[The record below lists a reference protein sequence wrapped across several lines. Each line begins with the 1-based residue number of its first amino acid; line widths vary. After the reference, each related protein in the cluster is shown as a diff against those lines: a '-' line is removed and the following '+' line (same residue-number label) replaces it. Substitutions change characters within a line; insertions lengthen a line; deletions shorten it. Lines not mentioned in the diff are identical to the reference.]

1 MRKLYTMKNLVKGLM
16 LSVAIAL
23 GATTAQAQSTTGT
36 GTGTGTGTEDVKP
49 AAATEFWMGEKA
61 AEGMFYLYNV
71 GAKIF
76 ATNNTPSET
85 DITKATLWTAKGSN
99 NSFSFTGKNGYV
111 FHMSSI
117 AGAGKTWTVNI
128 KNNGDATTFTLKTGK
143 TTEKG
148 AVYAFSKD
156 EGWFTSNVRYF
167 NVDGKEYTAAKSQNY
182 LNDWLFIS
190 DAQKKAY
197 TEYVKLFNQAKS
209 YTEAG
214 SKLFESKDVES
225 TDAIVNQINDA
236 LKSYNYNTYEK
247 ENGGKAKL
255 EAAIKAA
262 EDFIKTTT
270 GINEI
275 GSTTDA
281 KVSEIYGV
289 NGARKSQLTK
299 GLNIVKMSDG
309 TVKKVLVK

>member
-16 LSVAIAL
+16 LSAVIAL
-23 GATTAQAQSTTGT
+23 GATTAQAE
-36 GTGTGTGTEDVKP
+36 GTGTGTEDVKP
-49 AAATEFWMGEKA
+49 AASTEFWMGETAKA
-61 AEGMFYLYNV
+61 GEFYLYNV

-85 DITKATLWTAKGSN
+85 EITKATLWTAKESN
-99 NSFSFTGKNGYV
+99 KSFSFTGKNGYKIYMHS
-111 FHMSSI
+111 FLSLGI
-117 AGAGKTWTVNI
+117 TWTAKIDQNET
-128 KNNGDATTFTLKTGK
+128 ATDFTLAAGTS
-143 TTEKG
+143 TEKG
-148 AVYAFSKD
+148 YVYSFSKK
-156 EGWFTSNVRYF
+156 EGASTRYF
-167 NVDGKEYTAAKSQNY
+167 NIDNKKFTPAQKQSNW
-182 LNDWLFIS
+182 NDWPLIS
-190 DAQKKAY
+190 DTQKKAY
-197 TEYVKLFNQAKS
+197 DEYVKRFNEAKR
-209 YTEAG
+209 YTEAD
-214 SKLFESKDVES
+214 SKLFKSDDVEK
-225 TDAIVNQINDA
+225 TNAIVKQINDA

-247 ENGGKAKL
+247 ENGGKDKL
-255 EAAIKAA
+255 EAAIKTA
-262 EDFIKTTT
+262 EDFIKATT

>member
-1 MRKLYTMKNLVKGLM
+1 MRNFYTMKNLVKGLM
-16 LSVAIAL
+16 LSAVMTLGVA
-23 GATTAQAQSTTGT
+23 TASAQGT
-36 GTGTGTGTEDVKP
+36 GTKDVKP
-49 AAATEFWMGEKA
+49 ATSTDFWMGETAKA
-61 AEGMFYLYNV
+61 GEFYLYNV

-99 NSFSFTGKNGYV
+99 NSFSFIGKNGYV
-111 FHMSSI
+111 FHMSST
-117 AGAGKTWTVNI
+117 ASAGKTWTANI

-197 TEYVKLFNQAKS
+197 TEYVNLFNKAKS
-209 YTEAG
+209 YTEPD
-214 SKLFESKDVES
+214 SKLFKSDDVENRN
-225 TDAIVNQINDA
+225 AIVKQINDA

-262 EDFIKTTT
+262 EDFINATT

-275 GSTTDA
+275 DSTTDA

>member
-1 MRKLYTMKNLVKGLM
+1 MKNLVKGLM
-16 LSVAIAL
+16 LSAVIAL
-23 GATTAQAQSTTGT
+23 GATTAQAQ
-36 GTGTGTGTEDVKP
+36 GTGTGTEDVKP
-49 AAATEFWMGEKA
+49 AASTEFWMGETAKA
-61 AEGMFYLYNV
+61 GEFYLYNV

-85 DITKATLWTAKGSN
+85 DITKATLWTANGSN

-111 FHMSSI
+111 FHMSSTWS
-117 AGAGKTWTVNI
+117 AGKTWTANI

-156 EGWFTSNVRYF
+156 EGWITSNVRYF
-167 NVDGKEYTAAKSQNY
+167 NVDGKKYTAAESQSNW
-182 LNDWLFIS
+182 NDWLLIS
-190 DAQKKAY
+190 DTQKKAY
-197 TEYVKLFNQAKS
+197 DEYVKRFNEAKS
-209 YTEAG
+209 YTEAD
-214 SKLFESKDVES
+214 SKL
-225 TDAIVNQINDA
+225 TDAIVKQINDA
-236 LKSYNYNTYEK
+236 LKSYNYNTYKKDGE
-247 ENGGKAKL
+247 AKL
-255 EAAIKAA
+255 NAAINAA
-262 EDFIKTTT
+262 DAFINATT

>member
-23 GATTAQAQSTTGT
+23 GATTAQAQGT
-36 GTGTGTGTEDVKP
+36 GTGTSTE
-49 AAATEFWMGEKA
+49 AASTEFWMGEEA

-76 ATNNTPSET
+76 VTGNTPSET
-85 DITKATLWTAKGSN
+85 DITKATLWTASGSD
-99 NSFSFTGKNGYV
+99 NSFSFTDEKGNLVITMDLSNAKITKKGPLNLLPIATKFGLETGTTKGKGNAYKL
-111 FHMSSI
+111 
-117 AGAGKTWTVNI
+117 AY
-128 KNNGDATTFTLKTGK
+128 TLKLFQTQ
-143 TTEKG
+143 T
-148 AVYAFSKD
+148 
-156 EGWFTSNVRYF
+156 RYF
-167 NVDGKEYTAAKSQNY
+167 NVDKDKYTPATTPGD

-190 DAQKKAY
+190 EVQKNAY
-197 TEYVKLFNQAKS
+197 TEYVDLFNKAKN
-209 YTEAG
+209 YTKG
-214 SKLFESKDVES
+214 DSKL
-225 TDAIVNQINDA
+225 TDAIVKQINDA
-236 LKSYNYNTYEK
+236 LKSYNYNTYK
-247 ENGGKAKL
+247 KVGKAKL
-255 EAAIKAA
+255 EDAIEAAKN
-262 EDFIKTTT
+262 FIAT

>member
-23 GATTAQAQSTTGT
+23 GATTAQAQDKGT
-36 GTGTGTGTEDVKP
+36 GTGTKDVKP
-49 AAATEFWMGEKA
+49 AAATEFWMGEEA
-61 AEGMFYLYNV
+61 AEGRFYLYNV

-76 ATNNTPSET
+76 VTNNTPSET
-85 DITKATLWTAKGSN
+85 DINKATLWTASVSD
-99 NSFSFTGKNGYV
+99 NSFSFT
-111 FHMSSI
+111 
-117 AGAGKTWTVNI
+117 
-128 KNNGDATTFTLKTGK
+128 D
-143 TTEKG
+143 EKG
-148 AVYAFSKD
+148 NLVITMNNLSAKITKKGYL
-156 EGWFTSNVRYF
+156 TSATKFGLETGTTKGKGNAYKLAYSLWLFQTHYF
-167 NVDGKEYTAAKSQNY
+167 NVDNDNKYTPATTPGD

-190 DAQKKAY
+190 DVQKKAY
-197 TEYVKLFNQAKS
+197 TEYVNFFNKAKS
-209 YTEAG
+209 YTEPD
-214 SKLFESKDVES
+214 SKLFKSDNVEKRN
-225 TDAIVNQINDA
+225 AIVKQINDA
-236 LKSYNYNTYEK
+236 LKSYNYNTYEEK
-247 ENGGKAKL
+247 NGGKAKL

-262 EDFIKTTT
+262 EDFINATT

>member
-1 MRKLYTMKNLVKGLM
+1 MRNFYTMKNLVKGLM
-16 LSVAIAL
+16 LSAVMTLGVA
-23 GATTAQAQSTTGT
+23 TASAQETGT
-36 GTGTGTGTEDVKP
+36 GNVKP
-49 AAATEFWMGEKA
+49 ATSTDFWMGETAKA
-61 AEGMFYLYNV
+61 GEFYLYNV

-76 ATNNTPSET
+76 ATATNNSTE
-85 DITKATLWTAKGSN
+85 DYTKASAWTLKGSK
-99 NSFSFTGKNGYV
+99 SSYSFTSGKSKIYLGYNILTALSGWV
-111 FHMSSI
+111 AEISTSRSATDMALVASSNTKDKGNCYKLSHTI
-117 AGAGKTWTVNI
+117 WQ
-128 KNNGDATTFTLKTGK
+128 TT
-143 TTEKG
+143 
-148 AVYAFSKD
+148 
-156 EGWFTSNVRYF
+156 RYF
-167 NVDGKEYTAAKSQNY
+167 NVDGKSYSAAKDQSE
-182 LNDWLFIS
+182 LNDWLLIS

-197 TEYVKLFNQAKS
+197 TEYVNLFNKAKS

-214 SKLFESKDVES
+214 SKLFKSDDLEKRN
-225 TDAIVNQINDA
+225 AIVNKINDA
-236 LKSYNYNTYEK
+236 LKSYNYNTYEEK
-247 ENGGKAKL
+247 NGGKAKL

-262 EDFIKTTT
+262 EDFINATT

>member
-1 MRKLYTMKNLVKGLM
+1 MNS
-16 LSVAIAL
+16 LS
-23 GATTAQAQSTTGT
+23 
-36 GTGTGTGTEDVKP
+36 
-49 AAATEFWMGEKA
+49 
-61 AEGMFYLYNV
+61 
-71 GAKIF
+71 AKI
-76 ATNNTPSET
+76 
-85 DITKATLWTAKGSN
+85 
-99 NSFSFTGKNGYV
+99 
-111 FHMSSI
+111 
-117 AGAGKTWTVNI
+117 
-128 KNNGDATTFTLKTGK
+128 
-143 TTEKG
+143 TEKG
-148 AVYAFSKD
+148 RFTIVTKFGLETGTT
-156 EGWFTSNVRYF
+156 EGKGNAYKLAYSQLLLPTRYF
-167 NVDGKEYTAAKSQNY
+167 NVDKDKYTPATTPGDF
-182 LNDWLFIS
+182 NDWLFIS

-214 SKLFESKDVES
+214 SKLFESKDYEK
-225 TDAIVNQINDA
+225 TDAIVIQINDA
-236 LKSYNYNTYEK
+236 LKSYNYNTYAK

-262 EDFIKTTT
+262 EDFINATT

>member
-23 GATTAQAQSTTGT
+23 GATTAQAQDNGT
-36 GTGTGTGTEDVKP
+36 GTSTEDVKP
-49 AAATEFWMGEKA
+49 AASTEFWMGEEA
-61 AEGMFYLYNV
+61 AEGRVYLYNV
-71 GAKIF
+71 GANIF
-76 ATNNTPSET
+76 VTGNTPSET
-85 DITKATLWTAKGSN
+85 DINKATLWTASGSDKR
-99 NSFSFTGKNGYV
+99 FSFTDKKGYFVITMDRTSAKITKQGPLHLLPIATKFDLEPGTTKGKNAYKLAY
-111 FHMSSI
+111 S
-117 AGAGKTWTVNI
+117 T
-128 KNNGDATTFTLKTGK
+128 
-143 TTEKG
+143 
-148 AVYAFSKD
+148 Y
-156 EGWFTSNVRYF
+156 YF
-167 NVDGKEYTAAKSQNY
+167 NVDKDKYTPETTPDVS
-182 LNDWLFIS
+182 NDWLFIS

-197 TEYVKLFNQAKS
+197 TEYVDLFNKAKS
-209 YTEAG
+209 YTEKG
-214 SKLFESKDVES
+214 SKL
-225 TDAIVNQINDA
+225 TDAIVKQINDA
-236 LKSYNYNTYEK
+236 LKSYNYNTYMK
-247 ENGGKAKL
+247 DGQAKL
-255 EAAIKAA
+255 NDAIQAA

>member
-1 MRKLYTMKNLVKGLM
+1 MRNFYTMKNLVKGLM
-16 LSVAIAL
+16 LSAVMTLGVA
-23 GATTAQAQSTTGT
+23 TASAQETGT
-36 GTGTGTGTEDVKP
+36 GNVKP
-49 AAATEFWMGEKA
+49 ATSTDFWMGETAKA
-61 AEGMFYLYNV
+61 GEFYLYNV

-85 DITKATLWTAKGSN
+85 EITKATLWTAKGSN

-111 FHMSSI
+111 FQMSSI
-117 AGAGKTWTVNI
+117 ASAGKTWTANI

-167 NVDGKEYTAAKSQNY
+167 NVNGKKYTAVESQSNW
-182 LNDWLFIS
+182 NDWLFIS

-197 TEYVKLFNQAKS
+197 TEYVNLFNKAKS

-214 SKLFESKDVES
+214 SKLFKSDDLEKRN
-225 TDAIVNQINDA
+225 AIVNKINDA
-236 LKSYNYNTYEK
+236 LKSYNYNTYEEK
-247 ENGGKAKL
+247 NGGKAKL

-262 EDFIKTTT
+262 EDFINATT

-299 GLNIVKMSDG
+299 GLNIIKMSDG

>member
-23 GATTAQAQSTTGT
+23 GATTAQAQ

-49 AAATEFWMGEKA
+49 AAPTEFWMGEKA

-71 GAKIF
+71 GANIF
-76 ATNNTPSET
+76 VTGNTPSET
-85 DITKATLWTAKGSN
+85 DINKATLWTASESD
-99 NSFSFTGKNGYV
+99 NSFSFTDEKGNLVITMNSLSAK
-111 FHMSSI
+111 I
-117 AGAGKTWTVNI
+117 
-128 KNNGDATTFTLKTGK
+128 
-143 TTEKG
+143 TEKG
-148 AVYAFSKD
+148 RFTIVTKFGLETGTT
-156 EGWFTSNVRYF
+156 EGKGNAYKLAYSQLLLPTRYF
-167 NVDGKEYTAAKSQNY
+167 NVDKDKYTPATTPGDF
-182 LNDWLFIS
+182 NDWLFIS
-190 DAQKKAY
+190 DDQKNAY
-197 TEYVKLFNQAKS
+197 TEYVKLFNKAKS

-214 SKLFESKDVES
+214 SKLFESKDYEQ
-225 TDAIVNQINDA
+225 TDAIVIKINDA
-236 LKSYNYNTYEK
+236 LKSYNYNTYQ
-247 ENGGKAKL
+247 NGGEAKL
-255 EAAIKAA
+255 KAAIEAA
-262 EDFIKTTT
+262 EDFITT

-281 KVSEIYGV
+281 KVSEIYGI

>member
-23 GATTAQAQSTTGT
+23 GATTAQAQGT
-36 GTGTGTGTEDVKP
+36 GTSTEDVKP
-49 AAATEFWMGEKA
+49 AAPTEFWMGEKA

-71 GAKIF
+71 GANIF
-76 ATNNTPSET
+76 VTDNTPSET
-85 DITKATLWTAKGSN
+85 DINNATLWTASGSD
-99 NSFSFTGKNGYV
+99 NSFSFT
-111 FHMSSI
+111 
-117 AGAGKTWTVNI
+117 
-128 KNNGDATTFTLKTGK
+128 D
-143 TTEKG
+143 EKG
-148 AVYAFSKD
+148 NLVITMD
-156 EGWFTSNVRYF
+156 LSNAKIAKKGLFNLPNATKFGLETGTTKVKGNAYKLAYSQLLFKTRYF
-167 NVDGKEYTAAKSQNY
+167 NVGKDKVGKDKYTPETTADVS
-182 LNDWLFIS
+182 NDWLFIS
-190 DAQKKAY
+190 DVQKNAY

-209 YTEAG
+209 YTEAD
-214 SKLFESKDVES
+214 SKLFKSDDVN
-225 TDAIVNQINDA
+225 TTNAIVNKINDA
-236 LKSYNYNTYEK
+236 LKSYNYNTYMK
-247 ENGGKAKL
+247 DGQAKL
-255 EAAIKAA
+255 NDAIQAA

>member
-23 GATTAQAQSTTGT
+23 GATTAQAQDN
-36 GTGTGTGTEDVKP
+36 GTGTGTEDVKP
-49 AAATEFWMGEKA
+49 AASTEFWMGEEA

-71 GAKIF
+71 GASIF
-76 ATNNTPSET
+76 VTGNTPSET
-85 DITKATLWTAKGSN
+85 NINKATLWTASGSD
-99 NSFSFTGKNGYV
+99 NSYSFT
-111 FHMSSI
+111 
-117 AGAGKTWTVNI
+117 
-128 KNNGDATTFTLKTGK
+128 D
-143 TTEKG
+143 EKG
-148 AVYAFSKD
+148 NLVITMNNLSAKITKKGYL
-156 EGWFTSNVRYF
+156 TSATKFGLETGTTKEKGNAYKLAYSLWPFPTHYF
-167 NVDGKEYTAAKSQNY
+167 NVDKDKYTPETTPGDF
-182 LNDWLFIS
+182 NDWLFIS

-197 TEYVKLFNQAKS
+197 TEYVNLFKKAKS
-209 YTEAG
+209 YTEKG
-214 SKLFESKDVES
+214 SKLFESDDVKK

-236 LKSYNYNTYEK
+236 LKSYNYNTYKE
-247 ENGGKAKL
+247 ENGGEAKL
-255 EAAIKAA
+255 NAAIQAA
-262 EDFIKTTT
+262 EAFINDTT

>member
-23 GATTAQAQSTTGT
+23 GATTAQAQDK
-36 GTGTGTGTEDVKP
+36 GTGTGTEDVKP
-49 AAATEFWMGEKA
+49 AASTEFWMGEEA

-71 GAKIF
+71 GANIF
-76 ATNNTPSET
+76 VTGNTPSET
-85 DITKATLWTAKGSN
+85 DINKATLWTASESDKSY
-99 NSFSFTGKNGYV
+99 SFT
-111 FHMSSI
+111 
-117 AGAGKTWTVNI
+117 
-128 KNNGDATTFTLKTGK
+128 D
-143 TTEKG
+143 EKG
-148 AVYAFSKD
+148 NLVITMNNLSAKITKKGYL
-156 EGWFTSNVRYF
+156 TSATKFGLETGTTKGKGNAYKLAYSLWPFQTRYF
-167 NVDGKEYTAAKSQNY
+167 NVDNDKYTPATTPGD

-209 YTEAG
+209 YTEG
-214 SKLFESKDVES
+214 DSKL
-225 TDAIVNQINDA
+225 TDAIVKQINDA
-236 LKSYNYNTYEK
+236 LKSYNYNTYED
-247 ENGGKAKL
+247 GGKAKL
-255 EAAIKAA
+255 KAAIKAA
-262 EDFIKTTT
+262 EDFITT

>member
-16 LSVAIAL
+16 LSIAIAL
-23 GATTAQAQSTTGT
+23 GATTAQAQDKGT
-36 GTGTGTGTEDVKP
+36 GTSTKDVKP
-49 AAATEFWMGEKA
+49 ATSTEFWMGEEA

-76 ATNNTPSET
+76 VTDNTPSET
-85 DITKATLWTAKGSN
+85 DINKATLWTASGSDN
-99 NSFSFTGKNGYV
+99 RFSFTDDKGNLVITMNNLSAKITKKGYLTSATKFGLETGTTKGKGNAYKLAYSLWP
-111 FHMSSI
+111 FQ
-117 AGAGKTWTVNI
+117 T
-128 KNNGDATTFTLKTGK
+128 
-143 TTEKG
+143 
-148 AVYAFSKD
+148 
-156 EGWFTSNVRYF
+156 RYF
-167 NVDGKEYTAAKSQNY
+167 NVDKDKDKYTPETTSGDF
-182 LNDWLFIS
+182 NDWLFIS

-197 TEYVKLFNQAKS
+197 PKYVNLFNKAKG

-214 SKLFESKDVES
+214 SKLFESADVEK

-236 LKSYNYNTYEK
+236 LKSYNYNTYKK

-262 EDFIKTTT
+262 EDFINATT

>member
-16 LSVAIAL
+16 LSAVMTLGVA
-23 GATTAQAQSTTGT
+23 TASAQETGT
-36 GTGTGTGTEDVKP
+36 GNVKP
-49 AAATEFWMGEKA
+49 ATSTDFWMGETAKA
-61 AEGMFYLYNV
+61 GEFYLYNV

-85 DITKATLWTAKGSN
+85 DITNATLWTAKGSN
-99 NSFSFTGKNGYV
+99 KSFSFTGKNGYKIYMHSFV
-111 FHMSSI
+111 S
-117 AGAGKTWTVNI
+117 AGITWTAKIDQNET
-128 KNNGDATTFTLKTGK
+128 ATDFTLAAGTSTGK
-143 TTEKG
+143 G
-148 AVYAFSKD
+148 YVYSFSKK
-156 EGWFTSNVRYF
+156 EGLFTRYF
-167 NVDGKEYTAAKSQNY
+167 NIDNKKFTPADKQSNS
-182 LNDWLFIS
+182 NDWLLIS
-190 DAQKKAY
+190 DDQKKAY
-197 TEYVKLFNQAKS
+197 TEYVELFNQAKS
-209 YTEAG
+209 YTAKG
-214 SKLFESKDVES
+214 SKLFESDDVKN

-236 LKSYNYNTYEK
+236 LKSYNYNTYKK
-247 ENGGKAKL
+247 ENGGKDKL
-255 EAAIKAA
+255 KAAIKAA
-262 EDFIKTTT
+262 EDFIKNTT

>member
-1 MRKLYTMKNLVKGLM
+1 M

-23 GATTAQAQSTTGT
+23 GATTAQAQGQ

-49 AAATEFWMGEKA
+49 AAATEFWMGEEA

-76 ATNNTPSET
+76 VTDNTPSET
-85 DITKATLWTAKGSN
+85 DINKATLWTASRSDKR
-99 NSFSFTGKNGYV
+99 FSFTDEKGNLVITMNSLSAK
-111 FHMSSI
+111 I
-117 AGAGKTWTVNI
+117 
-128 KNNGDATTFTLKTGK
+128 
-143 TTEKG
+143 TEKG
-148 AVYAFSKD
+148 LFNLPKATKFGLETGTTKGKGNAYKLTYSL
-156 EGWFTSNVRYF
+156 WSSQTRYF
-167 NVDGKEYTAAKSQNY
+167 NVDKDKFTPATTPGD

-190 DAQKKAY
+190 EVQKNAY
-197 TEYVKLFNQAKS
+197 TEYVDLFNKAKS
-209 YTEAG
+209 YTEKG
-214 SKLFESKDVES
+214 SKLFESDDVER
-225 TDAIVNQINDA
+225 TNDIVNLINDA
-236 LKSYNYNTYEK
+236 LKSYNYNTYKK
-247 ENGGKAKL
+247 ENGGNKL
-255 EAAIKAA
+255 KDAIKTAD
-262 EDFIKTTT
+262 DFIKATT

>member
-16 LSVAIAL
+16 LSAVMTLGVA
-23 GATTAQAQSTTGT
+23 TASAQETGT
-36 GTGTGTGTEDVKP
+36 GNVKP
-49 AAATEFWMGEKA
+49 ATSTDFWMGETAKA
-61 AEGMFYLYNV
+61 GEFYLYNV

-99 NSFSFTGKNGYV
+99 KSFSFTGKNGYKIYMHSLV
-111 FHMSSI
+111 S
-117 AGAGKTWTVNI
+117 AGITWTAKIDQNET
-128 KNNGDATTFTLKTGK
+128 ATDFTLAAGTSTGK
-143 TTEKG
+143 G
-148 AVYAFSKD
+148 YVYSFSKK
-156 EGWFTSNVRYF
+156 EGLFTRYF
-167 NVDGKEYTAAKSQNY
+167 NVDGKEYTAAKSQSN

-190 DAQKKAY
+190 DDQKKAY
-197 TEYVKLFNQAKS
+197 TEYVNLFNQAKS
-209 YTEAG
+209 YTKAG
-214 SKLFESKDVES
+214 SKLLESKDVEKR
-225 TDAIVNQINDA
+225 DAIVKKINDA
-236 LKSYNYNTYEK
+236 LKSYNYNTYKE
-247 ENGGKAKL
+247 ENGGNKL
-255 EAAIKAA
+255 KDAIKAA
-262 EDFIKTTT
+262 DDFINATT

>member
-23 GATTAQAQSTTGT
+23 GATTAQAQGTTGT

-49 AAATEFWMGEKA
+49 AAATEFWMGEEA
-61 AEGMFYLYNV
+61 AEGGFYLYNV

-76 ATNNTPSET
+76 ATDNTPSET
-85 DITKATLWTAKGSN
+85 DINKATLWTASGSD
-99 NSFSFTGKNGYV
+99 NSFSFT
-111 FHMSSI
+111 
-117 AGAGKTWTVNI
+117 
-128 KNNGDATTFTLKTGK
+128 D
-143 TTEKG
+143 EKG
-148 AVYAFSKD
+148 NLVITMKLTTAEIKKGPS
-156 EGWFTSNVRYF
+156 TSATKFDFKPGTTKEKGNAYKLAYSLWPFPTRYF
-167 NVDGKEYTAAKSQNY
+167 NVDKDKYTPATTPGDF
-182 LNDWLFIS
+182 NDWLFIS

-197 TEYVKLFNQAKS
+197 PEYVKLFNQAKS

-214 SKLFESKDVES
+214 SKLFESDDVNT
-225 TDAIVNQINDA
+225 TDAIVKQINDA
-236 LKSYNYNTYEK
+236 LKSYNYNTYEEK
-247 ENGGKAKL
+247 NGGKAKL

-262 EDFIKTTT
+262 EDFITT

>member
-16 LSVAIAL
+16 LSAVMTLGVA
-23 GATTAQAQSTTGT
+23 TASAQETGT
-36 GTGTGTGTEDVKP
+36 KDVKP
-49 AAATEFWMGEKA
+49 ATSTDFWMGETAKA
-61 AEGMFYLYNV
+61 GEFYLYNV

-85 DITKATLWTAKGSN
+85 DITKATLWTAKESN
-99 NSFSFTGKNGYV
+99 KSFSFTGKNGYKIYMHSV
-111 FHMSSI
+111 LS
-117 AGAGKTWTVNI
+117 AGITWTAKIDQNET
-128 KNNGDATTFTLKTGK
+128 ATDFTLAAGTS
-143 TTEKG
+143 TEKG
-148 AVYAFSKD
+148 YVYSFSKK
-156 EGWFTSNVRYF
+156 EGVFTRYF
-167 NVDGKEYTAAKSQNY
+167 NIDNQKFTPAPKQSNS
-182 LNDWLFIS
+182 NDWLLIS
-190 DAQKKAY
+190 NAQKKAY
-197 TEYVKLFNQAKS
+197 TEYVNLFNKAKS

-214 SKLFESKDVES
+214 SKLFESDDHVK

-236 LKSYNYNTYEK
+236 LKSYNYNTYKK

-255 EAAIKAA
+255 KAAIKAA
-262 EDFIKTTT
+262 EDFITT